1 MTKLE
6 KIEDNTTSILE
17 ENKDGLKNAIS
28 SADEFFG
35 TGAKTFNKLDD
46 YFSSLQQTE
55 LDVEIGSYYMM
66 NDNYMQTRGE
76 IAYRPKPDKYY
87 IMGITATND
96 RSDPSQFNAKHQ
108 KTKTYLTA
116 ELGKRYNNLLLRG
129 GLIESTGGVGVDYF
143 MYNDKLRVKT
153 DLYDFNAVNDVRG
166 DNAHLRVEARYL
178 TLQHLNFYAGV
189 DNILNKDSLN
199 LFLGVGI
206 GFKDDDLKTIL
217 GSSGG
222 SLLK

>member
-1 MTKLE
+1 
-6 KIEDNTTSILE
+6 
-17 ENKDGLKNAIS
+17 
-28 SADEFFG
+28 
-35 TGAKTFNKLDD
+35 
-46 YFSSLQQTE
+46 
-55 LDVEIGSYYMM
+55 M

-96 RSDPSQFNAKHQ
+96 WSDPSQFNAKHQ

-143 MYNDKLRVKT
+143 MFNDDLKLRAEVF
-153 DLYDFNAVNDVRG
+153 DFNAVNDIRG
-166 DNAHLRVEARYL
+166 SEPHARVEARYRVL
-178 TLQHLNFYAGV
+178 KHLNLYGGV
-189 DNILNKDSLN
+189 DNFLNKDSLN
-199 LFLGVGI
+199 LFFGIGV
-206 GFKDDDLKTIL
+206 GFKDDDLKTLL

-222 SLLK
+222 TLLK